1 LRYAIY
7 YAPERDDPLWAA
19 GCAWLGGDPESG
31 AASAPPPE
39 AEGLIGHPARYG
51 FHATFKPPFAL
62 AEGKSEAA
70 LESALAAFAAA
81 RKAVPMP
88 ALCVQELHGFLA
100 IRPVGDAAAL
110 RDLADACV
118 EAFDAFRRP
127 PSSTEL
133 AMRRS
138 GGISPA
144 QEANLAR
151 WGYPYVFDDYR
162 FHMTL
167 TERLDDGAR
176 ARIEAILE
184 SRFDKA
190 LAAPRRLESIAL
202 FVEPEAGKPFTLR
215 RRFAFARN

>member
-7 YAPERDDPLWAA
+7 YAPESQDPLWAA
-19 GCAWLGGDPESG
+19 GCAWLGGDPETG
-31 AASAPPPE
+31 TRSAPPDE
-39 AEGLIGHPARYG
+39 AAGLIGHPARYG

-62 AEGKSEAA
+62 AEGKTEAE
-70 LESALAAFAAA
+70 LESTLAKFAAA
-81 RKAVPMP
+81 RKAGPMP

-110 RDLADACV
+110 HELADACV

-127 PSSTEL
+127 PSPAEL

-138 GGISPA
+138 GGLSPV
-144 QEANLAR
+144 QESNLAR
-151 WGYPYVFDDYR
+151 WGYPYVFGEYR

-176 ARIEAILE
+176 ARLETILE
-184 SRFDKA
+184 ARFDAA
-190 LAAPRRLESIAL
+190 LAAPRALRSIAL
-202 FVEPEAGKPFTLR
+202 FVEPEAGKPFELR
-215 RRFAFARN
+215 KRFAFAAQ